1 MKIFTIESSHHLPIY
16 RHKAIEAET
25 VEEACQRAIEDDDWS
40 TGKSDHDSVGETY
53 VSGIWLG
60 RDAYQGEPLPIPS
73 QFDETVLRRSTHFHE
88 MLCLLT
94 DARELMRADP
104 NDPDITLWISKARA
118 AIDKA
123 EAILSDAP
131 DPE

>member
-1 MKIFTIESSHHLPIY
+1 
-16 RHKAIEAET
+16 
-25 VEEACQRAIEDDDWS
+25 
-40 TGKSDHDSVGETY
+40 
-53 VSGIWLG
+53 
-60 RDAYQGEPLPIPS
+60 
-73 QFDETVLRRSTHFHE
+73 